1 MAQLWIFGGGG
12 SEGGSE
18 QVECETEERK
28 FSSSSQQVHTIP
40 RRNTLNSAKILKK
53 SKKNVKMRKEEK
65 NERKENSRG

>member
-53 SKKNVKMRKEEK
+53 M
-65 NERKENSRG
+65 